1 VPDQRGICGE
11 KRLTLALQSV
21 VLQGRTNNVTTSDV
35 RQSGSSRG
43 EDSAAKIGGGATLGA
58 FIGGLAGGGKGA
70 TIGAAVGGGAGTSAQ
85 VFSKGKQVKIPS
97 ETRLDFALE
106 PPFDIRTF

>member
-1 VPDQRGICGE
+1 M
-11 KRLTLALQSV
+11 
-21 VLQGRTNNVTTSDV
+21 
-35 RQSGSSRG
+35 
-43 EDSAAKIGGGATLGA
+43 GA

-70 TIGAAVGGGAGTSAQ
+70 TIGAAVGGGAGTRVQ

-97 ETRLDFALE
+97 ETRPDFALE